1 MKLRTHAKGAGSKD
15 AALAMTY
22 KLVDAAQARWRVFN
36 GAELVEEL
44 LDGATFKD
52 GVKVTND
59 ETTRRTR
66 GSPPNDPS
74 PSHPQLLTIAHPDA
88 GLAAR
93 VSSSR
98 RSGQLKSDES
108 RPRYGAPGR
117 GYDRLVRLP
126 TQDDATL
133 YLRLHA
139 LEDTGA
145 QAEARVVLSGL
156 RRDELRAAPGGL
168 PAGSRERHLLAEFLG
183 FYEGAGVIVS
193 RGLWHEDVSP
203 EDEGV
208 LLAYAAADLNAKARG
223 GAAHPRRHRAP
234 SPQSHRREDRLRPAP
249 PVGRHRHADRRQ
261 ADRLQLPM
269 KRSPAAQRPP
279 ADGQG
284 EVRLADDSRMTIRPI
299 EPGDKSLLAY
309 LNELDQHDHDALL
322 AIDLRS
328 GCYAGVARFLRV
340 AEEVADPA
348 MVLVDRWPRFGLGT
362 ASRKRPSVRV
372 RRGSR
377 ASRRPSWPRT
387 GTRSC
392 CSSGSAPPRV
402 ASWGANS
409 AMWCCPT
416 AAAPVRPYASCFAR
430 PPPASSL
437 RREP

>member
-1 MKLRTHAKGAGSKD
+1 VKLRTHAKGAGSKD

-88 GLAAR
+88 GLAAH

-145 QAEARVVLSGL
+145 HRP
-156 RRDELRAAPGGL
+156 RRAW
-168 PAGSRERHLLAEFLG
+168 FFQG
-183 FYEGAGVIVS
+183 FDATSYAQLQEGY
-193 RGLWHEDVSP
+193 P
-203 EDEGV
+203 P
-208 LLAYAAADLNAKARG
+208 
-223 GAAHPRRHRAP
+223 GAASATS
-234 SPQSHRREDRLRPAP
+234 SP
-249 PVGRHRHADRRQ
+249 
-261 ADRLQLPM
+261 
-269 KRSPAAQRPP
+269 
-279 ADGQG
+279 
-284 EVRLADDSRMTIRPI
+284 
-299 EPGDKSLLAY
+299 
-309 LNELDQHDHDALL
+309 N
-322 AIDLRS
+322 
-328 GCYAGVARFLRV
+328 
-340 AEEVADPA
+340 
-348 MVLVDRWPRFGLGT
+348 
-362 ASRKRPSVRV
+362 
-372 RRGSR
+372 
-377 ASRRPSWPRT
+377 
-387 GTRSC
+387 
-392 CSSGSAPPRV
+392 SSGSTRAP
-402 ASWGANS
+402 
-409 AMWCCPT
+409 
-416 AAAPVRPYASCFAR
+416 
-430 PPPASSL
+430 
-437 RREP
+437 E